1 MTRIALGCFEEQPDG
16 SWICRNDITIR
27 GRACEVSVTRN
38 RLFRPHTIFAGFGD
52 FSVESRIKV
61 VKKIAERPGYE
72 VYKDDLDRACHELA
86 QYDELRHFMTHGF
99 LSLTVDRKGNH
110 EFEFLRYV
118 RGGEGKFNLM
128 RGIATI
134 EHLRAAANDTGKYV
148 SDVIRLFERIYREK
162 KLESK
167 PIEE

>member
-1 MTRIALGCFEEQPDG
+1 M
-16 SWICRNDITIR
+16 
-27 GRACEVSVTRN
+27 
-38 RLFRPHTIFAGFGD
+38 
-52 FSVESRIKV
+52 

-128 RGIATI
+128 RGNSRSCRSCYGRAGWVMAGDGRARQRPLKGIDNNA
-134 EHLRAAANDTGKYV
+134 EHLKDRSNSDQEQAALRPFGLLDKVTDRRLSQELLARRNDHSMRCRQPIYV
-148 SDVIRLFERIYREK
+148 FWIDHS
-162 KLESK
+162 S
-167 PIEE
+167 